1 MSNVETSV
9 VAKPLMAIRP
19 VAEWTGLCEKSV
31 WNATAPRGDLPC
43 VKLGSR
49 TLYRPADVEAW
60 IESRVVRPASAE

>member
-1 MSNVETSV
+1 MSNVEMPL
-9 VAKPLMAIRP
+9 VAKLANIRT
-19 VAEWTGLCEKSV
+19 VAEQTCLCEKSI

>member
-1 MSNVETSV
+1 MPHAEMSAVTKLKN
-9 VAKPLMAIRP
+9 IRE
-19 VAEWTGLCEKSV
+19 VAEQTRLCEKSV

-49 TLYRPADVEAW
+49 VAYRPADVEAW

>member
-1 MSNVETSV
+1 MSNVEV
-9 VAKPLMAIRP
+9 PLVAKLLNTRA
-19 VAEWTGLCEKSV
+19 VAEQTCLCEKSI

-60 IESRVVRPASAE
+60 IESRVVRPESAE